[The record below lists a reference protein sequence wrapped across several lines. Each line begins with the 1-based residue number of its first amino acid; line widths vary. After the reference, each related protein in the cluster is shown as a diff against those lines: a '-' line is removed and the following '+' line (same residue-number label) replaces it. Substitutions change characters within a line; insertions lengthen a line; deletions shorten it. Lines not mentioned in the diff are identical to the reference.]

1 MVCGAVRKCYGQTPE
16 SRTFRADNAG
26 KTLQSCPLKTKSP
39 LPSSASRLCVAVLGG
54 RSLSLAGPSSGS
66 ERIPAG
72 KQSEG
77 KLAGA
82 SKKRRGKSRLKP
94 RSPPRLFS
102 TSFMPRRRRL
112 DRAGRCRTCVAWC
125 VDGVPSRCACAALSR
140 RARRPL
146 SLSRGT
152 LRRPRSGC
160 R

>member
-16 SRTFRADNAG
+16 SRTFMADNAG

-54 RSLSLAGPSSGS
+54 RSLSLAGPGSGC

-82 SKKRRGKSRLKP
+82 SKKRRASHARAA
-94 RSPPRLFS
+94 RPPRLFS

-140 RARRPL
+140 RARRLL

-152 LRRPRSGC
+152 RRRPRSGC

>member
-16 SRTFRADNAG
+16 SRTFMADNAG

-39 LPSSASRLCVAVLGG
+39 LPSSASRLCVGVLGG
-54 RSLSLAGPSSGS
+54 RSLSLAGSSSGC
-66 ERIPAG
+66 ERITAG

-82 SKKRRGKSRLKP
+82 SKKRRGKSRLS
-94 RSPPRLFS
+94 RATAPPLLDFV
-102 TSFMPRRRRL
+102 MPRRRRL

-140 RARRPL
+140 RARRLL

-152 LRRPRSGC
+152 RRRPRSGC